1 VTIRRFPPPWS
12 DEEPTES
19 ADPAPVM
26 SRCDGHGATKLP
38 RHAEVGQA
46 RGRKGLRQMTWRYA
60 RGLLTAILPV
70 LSLSCVSQPIIPPV
84 WSYYDN
90 CAAQNPSFVAM
101 VKCGRERRL
110 AECEPK
116 NQCSPEGTLFMEYA
130 DSLALSVKNKK
141 HSETEAFRLLAEY
154 KTGRPC
160 TVIGNTVNCH

>member
-1 VTIRRFPPPWS
+1 MAW
-12 DEEPTES
+12 
-19 ADPAPVM
+19 
-26 SRCDGHGATKLP
+26 RC
-38 RHAEVGQA
+38 
-46 RGRKGLRQMTWRYA
+46 TW
-60 RGLLTAILPV
+60 GLLTAISPV
-70 LSLSCVSQPIIPPV
+70 LLLSCVSQPITPPV

-90 CAAQNPSFVAM
+90 CAAQNSSFVAM

-110 AECEPK
+110 AECELK

-141 HSETEAFRLLAEY
+141 QSETEAFRLLAEY